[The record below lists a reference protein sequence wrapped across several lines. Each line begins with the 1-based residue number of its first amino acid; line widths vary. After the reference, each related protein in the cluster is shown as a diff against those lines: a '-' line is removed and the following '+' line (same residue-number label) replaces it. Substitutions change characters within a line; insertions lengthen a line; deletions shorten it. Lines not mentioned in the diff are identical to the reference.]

1 MNSNRSN
8 NDERVNIATPEKT
21 AKLAEKYTQYSYTDI
36 EKLLLD
42 NNGSVAKTVN
52 VLKKSSSGGVR
63 KTRRRS
69 KKMMK

>member
-1 MNSNRSN
+1 MNRSN

-52 VLKKSSSGGVR
+52 ALKKSSNSGGVR